1 MTNFFLLNQ
10 IILNN
15 KREDGSQSP
24 YWDSLSVKVNLI
36 IRMEIEGF
44 EGREAGQLV
53 SSPNWLSSL
62 RSLVYVALGSQS
74 MKQNVL
80 LSQISLDHNKNNQAT
95 VIEEEKKKQSRG
107 EKWLGCQRQ
116 KWMTDPD
123 GLHYFSVG
131 KVQQLPK
138 LSSHF
143 KCFTTQ
149 IHLINHFQATD

>member
-15 KREDGSQSP
+15 KREDGSQSL

-36 IRMEIEGF
+36 IRMEIEGL

-107 EKWLGCQRQ
+107 EK
-116 KWMTDPD
+116 
-123 GLHYFSVG
+123 
-131 KVQQLPK
+131 
-138 LSSHF
+138 
-143 KCFTTQ
+143 
-149 IHLINHFQATD
+149 